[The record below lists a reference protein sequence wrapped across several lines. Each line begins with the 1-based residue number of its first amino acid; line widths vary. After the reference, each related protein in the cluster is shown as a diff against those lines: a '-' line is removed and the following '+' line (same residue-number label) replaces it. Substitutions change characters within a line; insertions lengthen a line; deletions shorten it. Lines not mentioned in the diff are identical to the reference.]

1 MAAAAAGA
9 RAAVTPSDSSLWR
22 WATNG
27 VGQRVQTGNA
37 TAVNLRGEHLFL
49 LVVYRLVYPKAEA
62 DEVIAFIAQHSRF
75 PRLYSRSDISI
86 AEKAVGLTRK
96 RGSTTADS
104 RRVRCCVA
112 ISSGCRP
119 TRSAS
124 WERRGSA

>member
-1 MAAAAAGA
+1 MGNERGGAA
-9 RAAVTPSDSSLWR
+9 RADW
-22 WATNG
+22 
-27 VGQRVQTGNA
+27 QRDRSKFA
-37 TAVNLRGEHLFL
+37 RRAPRL